1 MNCRGEQK
9 YQARKVSGYV
19 LEPIMEG
26 YSKKWESHHV
36 TNPCVVRFA
45 EDSRVFLGYRAG
57 GADDFYRIEDW
68 DVWAS
73 HLGLSILDKRG
84 EKVICRLPLPIMTKS
99 RKAPLPQNKVEFAA
113 YQSRY
118 KDTIAVLHDFRFFN
132 HEGYL
137 YVIYHEGPLCD
148 CYDCIVRM
156 PVHTFIEKVDASLEL
171 MKEPIDQIMVR
182 WHNLWWAEDAWESC
196 GVNGTNRLFASP
208 IHKGDIV
215 FFELGDG
222 TLQMCHRPLADGMAV
237 LNTGKDVFAK
247 ATPDG
252 LTTYGVF
259 ETNTR
264 PGFNDNSHVGN
275 NGLPTRAKIGDV
287 EVYIDVTHG
296 CFDRMVADE
305 NVPDHKI
312 LYYPYFRIKDYHT
325 GELLYYSEQQILE
338 FDDVWREY
346 TVEGAWVSKL
356 PHLDGVMFVGG
367 QIPLD
372 PNKVGIDDE
381 FILYS
386 GCGDTAIAAAKFTLR
401 ELVPPQVLEDIKARK
416 THQKQSSGIIAK
428 NSYGLPEKVNGWDWK
443 IENDPARRNL
453 SVVRTLTKG
462 GYIESDTR
470 VINTAPGYFDA
481 DAMIFDGK
489 AVQFIKD
496 VGWAI
501 VYTGIR
507 WDEVGGKKT
516 TTAGYGLIVLDKD
529 NPEKLLYRTT
539 KPIAA
544 IGTFDGWT
552 VDSVGKDASGILAEA
567 QKHIPAKVMFEIKR
581 IHELCPQGKLY
592 IGQMVTWQR
601 KKSGMLPLD
610 QALYYPGSDAK

>member
-1 MNCRGEQK
+1 MKGESNKK
-9 YQARKVSGYV
+9 YQARKVPGYV

-26 YSKKWESHHV
+26 YSKTWESHHV

-57 GADDFYRIEDW
+57 GAEDYFRIEDW

-84 EKVICRLPLPIMTKS
+84 EKVICRFPLPIMTKL

-113 YQSRY
+113 YQSRC
-118 KDTIAVLHDFRFFN
+118 KDVIAVLHDFRFFD

-156 PVHTFIEKVDASLEL
+156 PVRTFIEKVDASVEL
-171 MKEPIDQIMVR
+171 LKEPVDQIQVR
-182 WHNLWWAEDAWESC
+182 WYNLWWAENVWESC
-196 GVNGTNRLFASP
+196 GVDGTNRIFASP
-208 IHKGDIV
+208 INKGDIV

-222 TLQMCHRPLADGMAV
+222 TLQMCHRPMADGMAV
-237 LNTGKDVFAK
+237 LNTGKDLFAR

-264 PGFNDNSHVGN
+264 PGFTDNSHVGN

-287 EVYIDVTHG
+287 DVYIDVTHG
-296 CFDRMVADE
+296 CFDRMVVDE

-325 GELLYYSEQQILE
+325 GQLLYYSQDQILE

-346 TVEGAWVSKL
+346 TMEGAWVSKL

-372 PNKVGIDDE
+372 PDKIGVDDE
-381 FILYS
+381 FIMYS
-386 GCGDTAIAAAKFTLR
+386 GCGDTAISAAKFTIR
-401 ELVPPQVLEDIKARK
+401 QLVPPQVLADIQVRK
-416 THQKQSSGIIAK
+416 SHQAHAADKITP
-428 NSYGLPEKVNGWDWK
+428 NSYVLPEKVNGWEWRVQ
-443 IENDPARRNL
+443 NDPDHRNL
-453 SVVRTLTKG
+453 AVVRTLKKD
-462 GYIESDTR
+462 GYVESDVR

-496 VGWAI
+496 VGWTI

-507 WDEVGGKKT
+507 WDEKNGKKI
-516 TTAGYGLIVLDKD
+516 TTAGYGLIILDKD
-529 NPEKLLYRTT
+529 NPEKLLYRATSPV
-539 KPIAA
+539 KE
-544 IGTFDGWT
+544 IGILDGWMLQVNAPEAT
-552 VDSVGKDASGILAEA
+552 ALAAKAESL
-567 QKHIPAKVMFEIKR
+567 IPAKVLFEIKR

-592 IGQMVTWQR
+592 IGQMATWHR

-610 QALYYPGSDAK
+610 QTMYYPGS

>member
-1 MNCRGEQK
+1 MKCGCDKK
-9 YQARKVSGYV
+9 YQARKIHGYV

-26 YSKKWESHHV
+26 YSKSWESHHV
-36 TNPCVVRFA
+36 TNPCVVRFN

-73 HLGLSILDKRG
+73 HLGLAILDQQG
-84 EKVICRLPLPIMTKS
+84 EKVTCRFPLPIMTKP
-99 RKAPLPQNKVEFAA
+99 RKAPLPQNKTEFAA

-118 KDTIAVLHDFRFFN
+118 KEEIAVLHDFRFFN

-137 YVIYHEGPLCD
+137 YVIYHEGTLCD

-156 PVHTFIEKVDASLEL
+156 PVGTFIDKVNASIALT
-171 MKEPIDQIMVR
+171 KEPIDQIRVR
-182 WHNLWWAEDAWESC
+182 WHNLWWTEDVWQPC
-196 GVNGTNRLFASP
+196 GVKGTNRLFASP

-247 ATPDG
+247 VTPDG
-252 LTTYGVF
+252 LTKYGVF

-264 PGFNDNSHVGN
+264 PGFTDNSHVGN

-287 EVYIDVTHG
+287 DVYIDVTHG
-296 CFDRMVADE
+296 CFDRMVSDAS
-305 NVPDHKI
+305 VPDHKI
-312 LYYPYFRIKDYHT
+312 LYYPYFRIKDYQT
-325 GELLYYSEQQILE
+325 GELLYYSEAQILE
-338 FDDVWREY
+338 FDEVWREY
-346 TVEGAWVSKL
+346 TMEGAWVSKL

-372 PNKVGIDDE
+372 PNKVGEDDE
-381 FILYS
+381 FIMYS
-386 GCGDTAIAAAKFTLR
+386 GCGDTAISAAKFTLR
-401 ELVPPQVLEDIKARK
+401 ELVPPQVLADIKARK
-416 THQKQSSGIIAK
+416 SHQRHVAGKIVP
-428 NSYGLPEKVNGWDWK
+428 NSYLLPEKVNGWEWK
-443 IENDPARRNL
+443 IQNDPVRRNL
-453 SVVRTLTKG
+453 NVVRTLKKD
-462 GYIESDTR
+462 GYTESDVR

-489 AVQFIKD
+489 AIQFIKD
-496 VGWAI
+496 VGWALI
-501 VYTGIR
+501 YTGIR
-507 WDEVGGKKT
+507 WDEKNGKKS
-516 TTAGYGLIVLDKD
+516 TTAGYGIMILDKD
-529 NPEKLLYRTT
+529 NPEKVLYRTT
-539 KPIAA
+539 CPVKE
-544 IGTFDGWT
+544 IGVFDGWT
-552 VDSVGKDASGILAEA
+552 VQVDAADASALATKTESL
-567 QKHIPAKVMFEIKR
+567 IPAKVLFEIRR

-601 KKSGMLPLD
+601 KKSGLLSLD
-610 QALYYPGSDAK
+610 QMLYYPGSDTN